1 MLYSAAVFG
10 LGKYQKSGI
19 LELKKKNFYIIGF
32 DENKDPFSKNDV
44 DKFFNVSF
52 LDYKHVENICKK
64 NSIKY
69 LFAFSTDAPL

>member
-32 DENKDPFSKNDV
+32 DENKDPFSKN
-44 DKFFNVSF
+44 SR
-52 LDYKHVENICKK
+52 EI
-64 NSIKY
+64 
-69 LFAFSTDAPL
+69 